1 MVEIF
6 DERRIVGDAAVGKR
20 LSLSQLQ
27 RHLEFRRGD
36 VRVARDL
43 EFRHAVLRAAPD
55 RERDDELRVAL
66 LARMRRLR
74 LAIAEVA
81 QIVLDSVGRVLEQVL
96 VDRSLAFD
104 RHELVAP
111 ITRQWIAGEDDADVR
126 TRIDGERDVGDA
138 VLVGELNR
146 GGDLGFVVAALAAI
160 LDVAFQPR
168 GEPLAPE
175 RRALDEIDSPQQLAS
190 RQARRAGDVDG
201 AYRRTGAGLERE
213 RQRCTL
219 GRMIEPHRGRH
230 RRMQVPVCGQRIRQ
244 EADHVARAPDWRRR
258 AVAIGDDAAQR
269 ADIDTGGARASGESD
284 VSDRMD
290 RAELVA

>member
-1 MVEIF
+1 
-6 DERRIVGDAAVGKR
+6 
-20 LSLSQLQ
+20 
-27 RHLEFRRGD
+27 
-36 VRVARDL
+36 
-43 EFRHAVLRAAPD
+43 
-55 RERDDELRVAL
+55 DDELRVAL

-111 ITRQWIAGEDDADVR
+111 IARQWIAGEDDADVR

-138 VLVGELNR
+138 VLV
-146 GGDLGFVVAALAAI
+146 
-160 LDVAFQPR
+160 
-168 GEPLAPE
+168 
-175 RRALDEIDSPQQLAS
+175 
-190 RQARRAGDVDG
+190 
-201 AYRRTGAGLERE
+201 
-213 RQRCTL
+213 
-219 GRMIEPHRGRH
+219 
-230 RRMQVPVCGQRIRQ
+230 
-244 EADHVARAPDWRRR
+244 ARAPDWRRR
-258 AVAIGDDAAQR
+258 AVAVGDDAAQR